1 MKIIFLDF
9 DDIKNPLLGAGQ
21 AKASYEVGSLL
32 SKRGHVVEVICS
44 KYPKYEDRIDNGISY
59 KHIGL
64 GSKNIRL
71 NNAAYILSIP
81 LYVSFLKADII
92 IECFTAPIST
102 LCSQLFTKIP
112 VVGLPTSFE
121 AERFSKLY
129 KFPFDRIQNW
139 GLKTYK
145 YFLPYTKYFDQKM
158 RAVNPK
164 IISKIVPEGVGDEFF
179 TYPRKTPKYIL
190 FIGRYDMGQKGIDL
204 LIKAYAKIANKVS
217 YPLVLAGHGPD
228 EMRIR
233 SLIGRL
239 KLRDKITVHGSA
251 FGSVKKKLL
260 SEALF
265 VAFPSRHEGFS
276 LFSLE
281 ALASGLALVGFDIP
295 GLFWTNKNVALKAKP
310 YDIDEYAQLLHS
322 MTNSQT
328 AEKMGKASREFARN
342 YTWEN
347 VANQFELFFT
357 KILKTN

>member
-21 AKASYEVGSLL
+21 AKATYEVGSLL
-32 SKRGHVVEVICS
+32 AKRGHVVEVICS
-44 KYPKYEDRIDNGISY
+44 KYPQYEDRIDNGISY

-92 IECFTAPIST
+92 IECFTAPVST

-145 YFLPYTKYFDQKM
+145 YFLPYTKFFDQKM
-158 RAVNPK
+158 KALNPK

-204 LIKAYAKIANKVS
+204 LIKAYAKIANEIA

-239 KLRDKITVHGSA
+239 KLKDKITVQGSA
-251 FGSVKKKLL
+251 FGTVKKKLWR
-260 SEALF
+260 LF
-265 VAFPSRHEGFS
+265 CSISV
-276 LFSLE
+276 
-281 ALASGLALVGFDIP
+281 
-295 GLFWTNKNVALKAKP
+295 
-310 YDIDEYAQLLHS
+310 
-322 MTNSQT
+322 
-328 AEKMGKASREFARN
+328 
-342 YTWEN
+342 
-347 VANQFELFFT
+347 
-357 KILKTN
+357 KT